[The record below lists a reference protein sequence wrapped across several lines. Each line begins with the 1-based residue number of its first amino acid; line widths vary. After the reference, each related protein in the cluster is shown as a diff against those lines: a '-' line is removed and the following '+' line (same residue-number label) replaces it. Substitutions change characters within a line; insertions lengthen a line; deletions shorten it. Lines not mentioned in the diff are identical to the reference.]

1 MHHIRNGPRGGR
13 RARRQAGQ
21 NLVEFALVLPV
32 LMLLMLGGYNL
43 GLVWLRIS
51 DAAYIAQSAATM
63 AARYGGE
70 TPELRAAIQQQV
82 RNSFLHADA
91 ANFSWRV
98 ETHTAE
104 GELLCGGPG
113 PLPDGGPG
121 PGPQCKCNWGE
132 QITVITS
139 YRWSLSA
146 LVFTWTDTYE
156 SPKSA
161 LCWRGTANGGG

>member
-1 MHHIRNGPRGGR
+1 
-13 RARRQAGQ
+13 
-21 NLVEFALVLPV
+21 
-32 LMLLMLGGYNL
+32 
-43 GLVWLRIS
+43 
-51 DAAYIAQSAATM
+51 M

-70 TPELRAAIQQQV
+70 TPELRAAIQQNV
-82 RNSFLHADA
+82 RHSFLNADA

-98 ETHTAE
+98 ETRSAE

-121 PGPQCKCNWGE
+121 PGPQCTCNWGE
-132 QITVITS
+132 QVTVITS
-139 YRWSLSA
+139 YHWSVNA